1 MVDGPG
7 RNGARPVGFDL
18 SERQLARAVALRS
31 RRGSPSRSSRPTPS
45 GSRSATPAST
55 WCSPTT
61 GRSCSPTPTGPCPGG
76 PVLRP
81 GGLLAFTHLSP
92 IYDIAFPPDADH
104 AGERLVNDY
113 FGLYRM
119 QDMDGTVEFNLPYGA
134 WIRLF
139 RDAAWWSRTCSSPS
153 PARRDQHLPRQDLAW
168 SRRWP
173 AGASGGCAS
182 LTPRR
187 YHRAW

>member
-1 MVDGPG
+1 MPG
-7 RNGARPVGFDL
+7 EDHVRVNRRLWNEDADDYQRRNAPQIRDQAF
-18 SERQLARAVALRS
+18 
-31 RRGSPSRSSRPTPS
+31 
-45 GSRSATPAST
+45 
-55 WCSPTT
+55 T
-61 GRSCSPTPTGPCPGG
+61 GRLAWGTWNIPESELD
-76 PVLRP
+76 VP

-119 QDMDGTVEFNLPYGA
+119 QDMDGTVEFNLPYGT

-139 RDAAWWSRTCSSPS
+139 RDCGLVVEDLIEPR
-153 PARRDQHLPRQDLAW
+153 PAPGATSTYRDAQDLAW

-173 AGASGGCAS
+173 AECIWR
-182 LTPRR
+182 LRR
-187 YHRAW
+187 P